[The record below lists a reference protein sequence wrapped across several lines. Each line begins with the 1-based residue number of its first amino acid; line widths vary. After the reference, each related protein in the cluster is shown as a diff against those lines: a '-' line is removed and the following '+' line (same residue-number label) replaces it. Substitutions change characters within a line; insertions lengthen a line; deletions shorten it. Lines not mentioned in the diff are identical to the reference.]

1 MEPDERVIQS
11 VLLGASD
18 RYGELVDRYQLAA
31 WKLAYSFV
39 GDFEE
44 ARDLSQNGF
53 VKAYQN
59 LGRFRGGSRFSTWL
73 YRIVANEC
81 KDFLRRK
88 NRRPFFVSL
97 SAPDEPEEGASP
109 AIPFEL
115 EDRGS
120 NPREAAQDRE
130 LAAQLARA
138 VERLPMKQRTAFLLR
153 HVNGL
158 SLEET
163 SEAMGCRLGTV
174 KSHLFRASES
184 LRSFMGPFI
193 TSQET
198 QR

>member
-1 MEPDERVIQS
+1 VDDDSEIIDAILE
-11 VLLGASD
+11 GASD

-39 GDFEE
+39 GNFED
-44 ARDLSQNGF
+44 AKDLSQNGF

-73 YRIVANEC
+73 YRIIANEC

-115 EDRGS
+115 EDRGN
-120 NPREAAQDRE
+120 NPRETAQDRE
-130 LAAQLARA
+130 LAAQLAGA
-138 VERLPMKQRTAFLLR
+138 MERLPMKQRTAFLLR

-184 LRSFMGPFI
+184 LRAFLGPFL

-198 QR
+198 PR

>member
-1 MEPDERVIQS
+1 MEADERVIQA
-11 VLLGASD
+11 VLQGASD

-44 ARDLSQNGF
+44 AKDLSQNGF

-59 LGRFRGGSRFSTWL
+59 LDRFRGGSRFSTWL

-88 NRRPFFVSL
+88 SRRPFLVSL
-97 SAPDEPEEGASP
+97 STPDEPQESDSP
-109 AIPFEL
+109 VLPFEL
-115 EDRGS
+115 EDRSS
-120 NPREAAQDRE
+120 NPRETAQDRE
-130 LAAQLARA
+130 LAVQLARA

-153 HVNGL
+153 HANGL

-163 SEAMGCRLGTV
+163 SEAMGCRPGTV
-174 KSHLFRASES
+174 KAHLFRASES
-184 LRSFMGPFI
+184 LRSFMGPFL
-193 TSQET
+193 TLMET